1 MRAKKI
7 LLLTS
12 SLARGGAEVV
22 IRELALALCAA
33 GSNVTLVSMTRPQTF
48 ADTLEAAGVQVI
60 SLEMKTGRLNLR
72 GMVRLLICIGKIRP
86 DLIHAHMY
94 HASVLARFVRLLF
107 GIPAICTIHS
117 EMEHSH
123 SQRYGRFRE
132 WIFRITDGA
141 ASFTTAVSERVRE
154 RYIQNKIVPPN
165 RISVIENGVDFER
178 YRPNADRRRKVRSE
192 LGWEGSFVW
201 LAVGR
206 LERAKDYPS
215 LISAFRD
222 VLQQSPFSR
231 LAIAGDGRLRVEIEE
246 LIERSNMQQSVSLLG
261 ARTDIPDLMNAC
273 DALVMCSAWE
283 GGPLVLLEASAS
295 GRPVVSTAVG
305 AAPQIVIPGRTGLLV
320 PPGDTGALARGMV
333 NLMALGKERLDVM
346 GQQARCHIQRRF
358 SLRRAHEQYIGL
370 YEDVLAASR

>member
-1 MRAKKI
+1 VRAKKI

-12 SLARGGAEVV
+12 SLAQGGAEVV

-33 GSNVTLVSMTRPQTF
+33 GLNVTLVSMTRPETF
-48 ADTLEAAGVQVI
+48 ADTLEAAGVRVI
-60 SLEMKTGRLNLR
+60 SLEMKTGGPNLR
-72 GMVRLLICIGKIRP
+72 GVIRLLICVGQTRP

-123 SQRYGRFRE
+123 SQR
-132 WIFRITDGA
+132 
-141 ASFTTAVSERVRE
+141 
-154 RYIQNKIVPPN
+154 
-165 RISVIENGVDFER
+165 ISVIENGVDFDR
-178 YRPNADRRRKVRSE
+178 YRPNAERRRRTRSE
-192 LGWEGSFVW
+192 LGWQDSFVW

-206 LERAKDYPS
+206 LERAKNYPS

-222 VLQQSPFSR
+222 VLRQSPFSK
-231 LAIAGDGRLRVEIEE
+231 LVIAGDGRLRAEIEE
-246 LIERSNMQQSVSLLG
+246 LIERGNMQQSVSLLG

-305 AAPQIVIPGRTGLLV
+305 AAPQIVVPGRTGLLV
-320 PPGDTGALARGMV
+320 PPGDTGALARGMSD
-333 NLMALGKERLDVM
+333 LMALGKEKLDVM
-346 GQQARCHIQRRF
+346 GQQGRCHIQDRF
-358 SLRRAHEQYIGL
+358 SLRRVHGQYMGL